1 MNHTPTQTLKHSN
14 TQTPIKIFTLV
25 FLAAV
30 ATFAGCKSIEVE
42 KRSQTLAFDKNG
54 ETVRTAAGEP
64 VILDG
69 GWKVD
74 YFQHWNTQKFD
85 SLTAKAGQAELA
97 INNYE
102 SSADTNLVALVDV
115 SAKGAALL
123 AERVAAAVASFGGST
138 TAEALSAAIEKYVR
152 AGGSTAKAAVKC
164 EDGKCTITDGTVSEC
179 IDCTAK

>member
-1 MNHTPTQTLKHSN
+1 MKTIHRKPLA
-14 TQTPIKIFTLV
+14 IVLLGAAALV
-25 FLAAV
+25 
-30 ATFAGCKSIEVE
+30 AGCKSIEVE
-42 KRSQTLAFDKNG
+42 KRAQTLAFDKNG

-97 INNYE
+97 INKYE
-102 SSADTNLVALVDV
+102 SAADTNLVALVDV

-123 AERVAAAVASFGGST
+123 AERVAAAIASS
-138 TAEALSAAIEKYVR
+138 
-152 AGGSTAKAAVKC
+152 GGSTAASSISAAVQKYISSGGDLSKTAIKC
-164 EDGKCTITDGTVSEC
+164 EDGTCTITDGTVTEC
-179 IDCTAK
+179 LNCKD

>member
-1 MNHTPTQTLKHSN
+1 MKHS
-14 TQTPIKIFTLV
+14 TKILSLV
-25 FLAAV
+25 FLAAA

-42 KRSQTLAFDKNG
+42 RRSQTLAFDKNG

-74 YFQHWNTQKFD
+74 YFQHWNTQRFD
-85 SLTAKAGQAELA
+85 SLSAKAGQAELS

-102 SSADTNLVALVDV
+102 SSADTNLVALVDA

-138 TAEALSAAIEKYVR
+138 TAEAISAAIEKYVG
-152 AGGSTAKAAVKC
+152 AGGDAAKAAVKC
-164 EDGKCTITDGTVSEC
+164 ENGKCTITDGTVSEC
-179 IDCTAK
+179 IDCAAK